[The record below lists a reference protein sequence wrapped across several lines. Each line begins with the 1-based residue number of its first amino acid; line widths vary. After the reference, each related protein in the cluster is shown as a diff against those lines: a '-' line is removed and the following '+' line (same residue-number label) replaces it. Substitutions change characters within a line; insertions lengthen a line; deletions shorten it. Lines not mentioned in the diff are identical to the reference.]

1 MNRDHTK
8 WNYDVI
14 VELVEGPLLNPKRL
28 DEAVKAT
35 KFVRRLFSFYH
46 PYNMRFA
53 SVKRTRVR
61 CYCSAIMS
69 LADLQP
75 NHKWVKLACTIL
87 STMLANSEGIKYL
100 MEDKL
105 LRQIVECFNELDQVS
120 ASKGERQWLTRS
132 TSGNPTRSQ
141 FSLRAE

>member
-1 MNRDHTK
+1 MGQIGLHHTV
-8 WNYDVI
+8 Y
-14 VELVEGPLLNPKRL
+14 
-28 DEAVKAT
+28 
-35 KFVRRLFSFYH
+35 Y
-46 PYNMRFA
+46 A
-53 SVKRTRVR
+53 SQ
-61 CYCSAIMS
+61 SG
-69 LADLQP
+69 
-75 NHKWVKLACTIL
+75 
-87 STMLANSEGIKYL
+87 GIKYL